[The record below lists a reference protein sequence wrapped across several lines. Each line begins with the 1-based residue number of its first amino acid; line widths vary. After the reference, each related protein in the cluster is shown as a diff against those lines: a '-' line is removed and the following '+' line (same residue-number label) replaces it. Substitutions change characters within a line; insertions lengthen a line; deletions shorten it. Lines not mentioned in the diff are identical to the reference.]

1 MSESRIGNY
10 WIWKAYADGPKLEKT
25 GVSPVVFLNVKSQAG
40 FFPGCPSFSKWSSI
54 FKSAPCKFISRV
66 TKATSRFKG
75 LMLIDRKLLPS
86 SHSCHKLRGFHE
98 AATQKRAG
106 HPGKSLKLHGFLLHN
121 VDLGKFRF
129 SLHFKCRWSK
139 WHLVLKSIF
148 DVQWL
153 PWCEWVVTSHL
164 IFLNLSNL
172 IMFCRH
178 ALPQLSKLSLQIKP
192 RQASAAKDV

>member
-54 FKSAPCKFISRV
+54 
-66 TKATSRFKG
+66 
-75 LMLIDRKLLPS
+75 LNLLPANS
-86 SHSCHKLRGFHE
+86 YQESLRQHLDSKDSCWLIGNCCHQVTVVTNWEVFMRRLHKKGQG
-98 AATQKRAG
+98 T
-106 HPGKSLKLHGFLLHN
+106 PGKSLKLHGFLLHN